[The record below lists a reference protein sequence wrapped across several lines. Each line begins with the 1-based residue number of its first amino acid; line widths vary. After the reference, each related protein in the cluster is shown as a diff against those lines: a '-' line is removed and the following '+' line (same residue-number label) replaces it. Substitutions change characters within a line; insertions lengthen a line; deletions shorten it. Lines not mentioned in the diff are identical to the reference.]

1 LAVVG
6 IVVIALGI
14 GLFNSLY
21 TVHQTQ
27 QALVLQ
33 FGDPKRVVKEA
44 GLKLKIPF
52 VQNVVFFDRRL
63 LGFDPPKEEVILAD
77 RRRLEVDAFIRYQ
90 IKDPLRFYQ
99 TVRNELGVRSRLQ
112 TLVGAGIR
120 RVLAKVPLDSV
131 LSERRA
137 AIMLRIRDQVNQES
151 QRLGVEIIDLRIVR
165 ADLPAE
171 NTQAIL
177 RRMQTERARIARR
190 IRAEGEKLSKQI
202 KAEADRDR
210 TILLSEAEKQAQ
222 ILRGE
227 GDGEKTQLLNQA
239 YGKDKKFFS
248 LYRSMEAYREA
259 LDEDTTLVLS
269 PDSDFFRFFGDMEGR
284 RRK

>member
-1 LAVVG
+1 LAVIG

-14 GLFNSLY
+14 VLFNSLY

-33 FGDPKRVVKEA
+33 FGDPKRVVKEP

-77 RRRLEVDAFIRYQ
+77 RRRLEVDAFIRYR
-90 IKDPLRFYQ
+90 ITDPLRFYQ
-99 TVRNELGVRSRLQ
+99 TVRNEIGVRSRLQ

-120 RVLAKVPLDSV
+120 RVLAKVPLAAV

-137 AIMLRIRDQVNQES
+137 AIMLRIRDQVNLES
-151 QRLGVEIIDLRIVR
+151 GRLGVNVVDLRIIR
-165 ADLPAE
+165 ADLPSE

-210 TILLSEAEKQAQ
+210 TIILSEAEKQAQ

-227 GDGEKTQLLNQA
+227 GDGEKTRLLNQA
-239 YGKDKKFFS
+239 YGKDKQFFA
-248 LYRSMEAYREA
+248 LYRSLEAYRGA
-259 LDEDTTLVLS
+259 LGEDTTLVLS
-269 PDSDFFRFFGDMEGR
+269 PDSDFFRFFGNMAGN
-284 RRK
+284 KKK